1 MATNSSG
8 IADVAPQHSDT
19 QSLEAL
25 RALVLARAPQRWTL
39 VVHRSPDGDALGS
52 ALALALFLR
61 KWYTRHLNRSV
72 EIVVLSPT
80 PVPAYYWW
88 LPGAQTYL
96 QEVGALSQEARTR
109 WVRQTD
115 VFVFVD
121 FNDLSRLEDLG
132 EAIAQ
137 ALATTHEDGRPIA
150 VLVDHHENPRVETD
164 FRLWS
169 PDAAATAQL
178 MWQWLVT
185 WDSSLIDRE
194 IATCIYTALMTDTGS
209 FRFGTTT
216 PEVHYLAARLLSYGV
231 QPDLVYQK
239 IYHTFSYHRLQFYGF
254 CLLAR
259 LRYLPFFRCA
269 YLVVSAEDL
278 RRFRIGAGETE
289 GLVNYTLTLQNVV
302 LGALLIDRT
311 QPHHTRPT
319 IRLSLRSTGSLRV
332 DELAVRYFNGGGHAN
347 AAGGVLHMPLTEAE
361 AYFLDVLKREFP
373 RWTQP
378 ITSSSD

>member
-1 MATNSSG
+1 
-8 IADVAPQHSDT
+8 
-19 QSLEAL
+19 
-25 RALVLARAPQRWTL
+25 
-39 VVHRSPDGDALGS
+39 
-52 ALALALFLR
+52 
-61 KWYTRHLNRSV
+61 
-72 EIVVLSPT
+72 
-80 PVPAYYWW
+80 
-88 LPGAQTYL
+88 
-96 QEVGALSQEARTR
+96 
-109 WVRQTD
+109 
-115 VFVFVD
+115 
-121 FNDLSRLEDLG
+121 
-132 EAIAQ
+132 
-137 ALATTHEDGRPIA
+137 
-150 VLVDHHENPRVETD
+150 
-164 FRLWS
+164 
-169 PDAAATAQL
+169 

-231 QPDLVYQK
+231 QPDVVYQK

-332 DELAVRYFNGGGHAN
+332 DELATRYFNGGGHAN
-347 AAGGVLHMPLTEAE
+347 AAGGVLHMPLAEAE
-361 AYFLDVLKREFP
+361 TYFLDVLKRELP
-373 RWTQP
+373 RW
-378 ITSSSD
+378 ITPEGIG